1 MFSEIGV
8 QGQKKLASSRI
19 LICGCGAL
27 GSVLSNILTRSG
39 IGFIRLVDRD
49 FIETDNLQRQAL
61 YDEQDVHDN
70 LPKAEAAAR
79 KLRRIN
85 SSISIEP
92 VIANIDHTNIR
103 KLVDRI
109 DLIVDGTDNFETR
122 FLIND
127 ISIEKD
133 IPWIFSGCIGSQG
146 QTMNIIPGRTPCLSC
161 LMETIPPPGIQ
172 ATCETAGILA
182 AAVQMIASVA
192 SAEALKILT
201 GQWNALN
208 PYLTRIDVWK
218 NHLQQIALQELH
230 DEGHCR
236 TCTERVFPWLE
247 GTHGYQMAILCGRN
261 AIQITPKHSV
271 SLSFEN
277 LAAVLG
283 NLGKVT
289 YNPFML
295 RFRIQDYGITLFPDG
310 RAIIQG
316 TDNEELARRL
326 YAQYLGN

>member
-1 MFSEIGV
+1 
-8 QGQKKLASSRI
+8 
-19 LICGCGAL
+19 
-27 GSVLSNILTRSG
+27 
-39 IGFIRLVDRD
+39 
-49 FIETDNLQRQAL
+49 
-61 YDEQDVHDN
+61 
-70 LPKAEAAAR
+70 
-79 KLRRIN
+79 
-85 SSISIEP
+85 
-92 VIANIDHTNIR
+92 
-103 KLVDRI
+103 
-109 DLIVDGTDNFETR
+109 
-122 FLIND
+122 
-127 ISIEKD
+127 
-133 IPWIFSGCIGSQG
+133 
-146 QTMNIIPGRTPCLSC
+146 
-161 LMETIPPPGIQ
+161 
-172 ATCETAGILA
+172 
-182 AAVQMIASVA
+182 MIASVA

-283 NLGKVT
+283 SLGKVT